1 MSDAD
6 DELLPLSG
14 VQHVVFC
21 ARQAA
26 LIHVERVW
34 LENAPT
40 ALGRVLHER
49 VDLPG
54 QDTRRGVRHG
64 RSVQLRSRRLGLY
77 GVADIVEY
85 HVDPALPGGVLP
97 FPIEYKRG
105 SKARLADQV
114 QLCAQ
119 AMCLEELHGV
129 EVPRGA
135 LYYGQRHRRVPV
147 EFTAELRATTTAAAT
162 QLRMLVVEGRLPL
175 AEPGPKCRECSLA
188 PACQPETTSRQAENY
203 IATLYGIAAS

>member
-1 MSDAD
+1 MSDVD

-14 VQHVVFC
+14 VQHVIFC
-21 ARQAA
+21 MRQAA

-34 LENAPT
+34 IENAPT
-40 ALGRVLHER
+40 AHGRVLHER

-54 QDTRRGVRHG
+54 QDTRRGIRYG
-64 RSVQLRSRRLGLY
+64 RAVQLRSLRLGLY
-77 GVADIVEY
+77 GVADVVEY
-85 HVDPALPGGVLP
+85 SEDGALRGGVRP

-105 SKARLADQV
+105 SRTRLADQV

-119 AMCLEELHGV
+119 AMCLEELHGA

-147 EFTAELRATTTAAAT
+147 DFTPALRSATVEAAT
-162 QLRMLVVEGRLPL
+162 ALRRLVEQGKLPP
-175 AEPGPKCRECSLA
+175 AEPGPKCRDCSLR
-188 PACQPETTSRQAENY
+188 PACQPEVSSGQAERY
-203 IATLYGIAAS
+203 VATLYNLAAS